1 MGKFHWVFAFAAL
14 LTAGA
19 SVAMDAETFYRKG
32 VALQR
37 LGVAAMASSDL
48 EPLMNEIKAASKS
61 VKAENDRAKAAGKP
75 LFCPPASNQM
85 TPEQLLAEF
94 GRIPANRRK
103 LMTTRQALREI
114 AIRKYPCRA

>member
-1 MGKFHWVFAFAAL
+1 MRKFYWGFVFAA
-14 LTAGA
+14 TVMA
-19 SVAMDAETFYRKG
+19 SASFAMDADTFYRKG

-48 EPLMNEIKAASKS
+48 QPLMDEIKVASKS
-61 VKAENDRAKAAGKP
+61 VKAENDRAKAAGRP
-75 LFCPPASNQM
+75 LFCPPAKNQM
-85 TPEQLLAEF
+85 TPEQLLTEF